1 MKLNRILSVFLAS
14 LLLFFYAGCSSY
26 LLDLQNAMDD
36 EGQETSSEVR
46 SPTPV
51 ANPLIGPVT
60 LANLEQV
67 VASLTQNSTI
77 VMTGQVTPS
86 DLSIIRTALNSANY
100 YINLDLSN
108 VTGLDSVPNSI
119 FSGITR
125 LSGITL
131 PDSVTSIGDNAFN
144 RCNSLTSINIPES
157 VTSIGESAFVY
168 CDGLTSVN
176 ISANGVSIGGTA
188 FFYCTS
194 LTTVNITGSV
204 TSIEDF
210 AFCGCLSLTSFNIPE
225 SVTSIGEK
233 AFFDCPQ
240 LAEINVD
247 FENTNYSSL
256 DGVLFNKNKTQ
267 LIYYPRG
274 KTGILYSIPGSVT
287 SIGAD
292 AFYSCSNLT
301 SVTFSDTST
310 WYITTSETNWINKT
324 GGLMVTIANLSAD
337 YIISFLRAN
346 SSAYW
351 YKL

>member
-144 RCNSLTSINIPES
+144 RCNSLTSINI
-157 VTSIGESAFVY
+157 
-168 CDGLTSVN
+168 
-176 ISANGVSIGGTA
+176 SANGVSIGGAA